1 MQIINRIET
10 ERLVL
15 RRWNQNDAEVFAAIN
30 QDEKVIEFLRG
41 AMSLK
46 DCQEFIA
53 ETNRRIEKFGFGLW
67 AAEVKEAKELIGFV
81 GLHIPD
87 FESHFTPCVEIG
99 WRLAFKHWGKGYATE
114 AAKEVLKV
122 GFENFDLK
130 EIVAITALQNF
141 RSMKVM
147 EKIGMK
153 RDLSGDF
160 NHPKLPLDHKLSR
173 HALCK
178 IT

>member
-99 WRLAFKHWGKGYATE
+99 
-114 AAKEVLKV
+114 
-122 GFENFDLK
+122 FENFDLK

-173 HALCK
+173 HALYK

>member
-1 MQIINRIET
+1 M
-10 ERLVL
+10 L
-15 RRWNQNDAEVFAAIN
+15 R
-30 QDEKVIEFLRG
+30 K
-41 AMSLK
+41 
-46 DCQEFIA
+46 
-53 ETNRRIEKFGFGLW
+53 
-67 AAEVKEAKELIGFV
+67 
-81 GLHIPD
+81 
-87 FESHFTPCVEIG
+87 
-99 WRLAFKHWGKGYATE
+99 
-114 AAKEVLKV
+114 AAKVLKV
-122 GFENFDLK
+122 GFGNFDLK